1 MIAGFVFVLLVG
13 LVLIAVGVRGRFVG
27 DALYCRGCGFDLSGL
42 LESKTDIGLRR
53 VAGEPACV
61 CPECG
66 SKIVETDDARVGQRV
81 RRRWVIVAGAVLLIV
96 VVAPLGAGLYK
107 SGGKL
112 NWLRMKPNGWV
123 LADALRYESSWKPTP
138 RQTGRTNENLV
149 ELFRR
154 EQAGDL
160 NDEFFIEAAMKSVE
174 LRRAWA
180 DGVDGSV
187 LAVGMAG
194 GAGAVG
200 AARWSGGSGWS
211 WGAGEWSRLGPSTSV
226 SELEM
231 LALRQRLLS
240 REEKRALLE
249 SAVHLTIEP
258 TRQLVRG
265 DALSLKMVVSFY
277 ASSRGS
283 SQADLLV
290 PGALEYVF
298 VEATIDGVTVSQA
311 KVADGMDRYARIYP
325 TRDWTFPESF
335 IPGEEVTVDLP
346 PGVYEVELVLRAFVK
361 PKLQAWA
368 NPGFVELID
377 EMEREDGGLFLRAKT
392 EIVVVE
398 D

>member
-1 MIAGFVFVLLVG
+1 
-13 LVLIAVGVRGRFVG
+13 
-27 DALYCRGCGFDLSGL
+27 LSGL
-42 LESKTDIGLRR
+42 LESKTEIGLRR

-66 SKIVETDDARVGQRV
+66 AKIIETDDARVGQRV
-81 RRRWVIVAGAVLLIV
+81 RRRWAIVAGVVLLIL

-112 NWLRMKPNGWV
+112 NWMRMKPNGWV

-160 NDEFFIEAAMKSVE
+160 SDAFLIEAAMKSVE

-180 DGVDGSV
+180 DGADR
-187 LAVGMAG
+187 LALMSGMTG
-194 GAGAVG
+194 
-200 AARWSGGSGWS
+200 
-211 WGAGEWSRLGPSTSV
+211 GAGEWSRLGPSTSV

-311 KVADGMDRYARIYP
+311 KVANGMDRYARIYP
-325 TRDWTFPESF
+325 TKDWTFPESF